1 MADNPQ
7 NRTADP
13 QMDAASL
20 YREEIFTD
28 RKIGTIRRLT
38 PVKADGSTD
47 TAREVVYIG
56 EAQILTQIGPLPLSF
71 EIPARSLEE
80 AVKQFGAAT
89 KQAIEQ
95 AMKELQELR
104 RQATSSLVIPQPGA
118 GPFGPGGL
126 PGGPGGFGGPGG
138 LLGGGK
144 IKLP

>member
-1 MADNPQ
+1 MPENPASK
-7 NRTADP
+7 TSEP

-28 RKIGTIRRLT
+28 RKIGTVRRLT

-47 TAREVVYIG
+47 TARQVLYVG
-56 EAQILTQIGPLPLSF
+56 EAQILTQIGTLPLSF
-71 EIPARSLEE
+71 EIPAQSLQE
-80 AVKQFGAAT
+80 AVSKFGPAT

-104 RQATSSLVIPQPGA
+104 RQATSSLVIPQGGV
-118 GPFGPGGL
+118 GPLGPGGL
-126 PGGPGGFGGPGG
+126 PGGPGGLP
-138 LLGGGK
+138 GGGK

>member
-1 MADNPQ
+1 MIDKPQ
-7 NRTADP
+7 SKTPDP
-13 QMDAASL
+13 QMDANAL

-47 TAREVVYIG
+47 TARQVSYVG
-56 EAQILTQIGPLPLSF
+56 EAQVLTPAGALPLSF
-71 EIPARSLEE
+71 EIPAQSLQE
-80 AVKQFGAAT
+80 AVTKFGPAT

-104 RQATSSLVIPQPGA
+104 RQASSSLVIPQAGA
-118 GPFGPGGL
+118 GPLGPGGL
-126 PGGPGGFGGPGG
+126 PGG
-138 LLGGGK
+138 GK